1 MRRLDLLIQKRD
13 ELVNQLIELRVW
25 QINNPAAKADE
36 SIIQLDNQ
44 LDELQE
50 KIERLRMDLR

>member
-1 MRRLDLLIQKRD
+1 MKRLEILLEKRD

-25 QINNPAAKADE
+25 HISNPTAKVDE
-36 SIIQLDNQ
+36 SIQQLDNQ

-50 KIERLRMDLR
+50 KIERLRMDS

>member
-1 MRRLDLLIQKRD
+1 MTRLELLTEKRD

-25 QINNPAAKADE
+25 QISNPDVKVDE
-36 SIIQLDNQ
+36 SIQQLDNQ

-50 KIERLRMDLR
+50 KIERLRMDS

>member
-1 MRRLDLLIQKRD
+1 MKRLDLLIGKRD

-25 QINNPAAKADE
+25 YISNPDAKVDE
-36 SIIQLDNQ
+36 SIQQLDNQ

-50 KIERLRMDLR
+50 KIERLRMDS

>member
-1 MRRLDLLIQKRD
+1 MKRSELLLEKRD

-25 QINNPAAKADE
+25 NIANPGTKVDE
-36 SIIQLDNQ
+36 SIQQLDNQ

-50 KIERLRMDLR
+50 RIERLRMDK